1 MKNELHFD
9 TVVSSRVRFARN
21 LAEYPFFS
29 KLGAK
34 EAKEIIKKVGEVLG
48 DGYTVRDFTKMPQVN
63 AEKYVEDHVI
73 SPEFAQCTLPH
84 ALYEG
89 GDNGCVKVM
98 VIEEDHIRLQAIK
111 PGFALDS
118 AYSAALECDE
128 KLNEGL
134 DLAYDEEL
142 GYLTHCP
149 TNLGT
154 AMRAS
159 VMMFLPGLAQT
170 GRLGEIV
177 PQLSKL
183 GMTIRGMYGE
193 GSNSG
198 ASLYQISN
206 QITLGVD
213 EESVISKL
221 KKIVEQISDYERKA
235 RERLISGERY
245 AQFEDKVWRSAGILK
260 YAKIMSSD
268 EFMKHYSNI
277 RLGISAGIIKDIAE
291 QQLDSLFSEEMPANV
306 IFRAGKQ
313 LSDKERDAARAGH
326 IKEVLSDKCRAGE

>member
-1 MKNELHFD
+1 MKNELQFD

-21 LAEYPFFS
+21 LADYPFFS
-29 KLGAK
+29 KLTAK
-34 EAKEIIKKVGEVLG
+34 DAKEIIKKVGEVLG
-48 DGYTVRDFTKMPQVN
+48 DGYTVRDFTKMPAVN
-63 AEKYVEDHVI
+63 AEKFVEDHVI
-73 SPEFAQCTLPH
+73 SPEFAGCTLPH

-98 VIEEDHIRLQAIK
+98 VIEEDHIRIQSIK
-111 PGFALDS
+111 PGFALDEAYKS
-118 AYSAALECDE
+118 ALACDE
-128 KLNEGL
+128 MINEGL
-134 DLAYDEEL
+134 NIAYDDEL

-159 VMMFLPGLAQT
+159 VMMFLPALQRS

-193 GSNSG
+193 GSDSG
-198 ASLYQISN
+198 ASLFQISN

-213 EESVISKL
+213 EETVISKL
-221 KKIVEQISDYERKA
+221 GRIVEQISDYERKA
-235 RERLISGERY
+235 RERYFSG
-245 AQFEDKVWRSAGILK
+245 AGDKFEDTVWRSVGIMK
-260 YAKIMSSD
+260 YARAMSS
-268 EFMKHYSNI
+268 EEYMKHYSNI
-277 RLGISAGIIKDIAE
+277 RLGISAGIVTGLTE
-291 QQLDSLFSEEMPANV
+291 EQLDAGFPEEMPANV

-313 LSDKERDAARAGH
+313 LSDPERDTARAAH
-326 IKEVLSDKCRAGE
+326 IREIMKAL